1 MEQDV
6 TLSPEEIEVGR
17 PPLATPEFVISDND
31 PTDPVI
37 VISDNDP
44 SDPVI

>member
-1 MEQDV
+1 MAEPHS
-6 TLSPEEIEVGR
+6 LRAEEIEVTAS
-17 PPLATPEFVISDND
+17 PIATPDFVIADND

-37 VISDNDP
+37 VIADNDP